1 LTVEE
6 PDDSITKKRFSQ
18 PPLNLLFNPSLID
31 KQDVWKI
38 DIVKLL
44 ETLLELITLSGN
56 RDLRVCGVAIL
67 TSALIH
73 RLKVESIFRLDKIA
87 NQKEGNT
94 EKNKNEE
101 KKAPI
106 PELANLSLPYRK
118 ETLSPASLEELLLIL
133 ENMIMNLSKPAIR
146 KNLIELEPVET
157 FDFQEYLIKFEQV
170 IEEYQSKLF
179 DKISNEKEM
188 VFNDFVEN
196 MNELEI
202 ARYFIAMLYLAM
214 REKIYIC
221 YENPTEIDRSENKA
235 LDLDN
240 NNDIYG
246 DDRDTIPRLSNKALI
261 KMTVLNN

>member
-1 LTVEE
+1 MTVEE
-6 PDDSITKKRFSQ
+6 PDDSITKKKFSQ

-44 ETLLELITLSGN
+44 EMLLELLALSGN

-101 KKAPI
+101 KKLPI
-106 PELANLSLPYRK
+106 PELANFSLPFRK
-118 ETLSPASLEELLLIL
+118 ETFYPASLEELLLIL
-133 ENMIMNLSKPAIR
+133 ENMITDLSRPTIR
-146 KNLIELEPVET
+146 RNLIELEPVET
-157 FDFQEYLIKFEQV
+157 FDFQDYLIKFEKV
-170 IEEYQSKLF
+170 IEEYEMKLF
-179 DKISNEKEM
+179 DIIFHEKEM

-196 MNELEI
+196 MSELEI

-214 REKIYIC
+214 RGKINIC
-221 YENPTEIDRSENKA
+221 CENPTEIDSGGYNGSG
-235 LDLDN
+235 LVDN
-240 NNDIYG
+240 NGGYG
-246 DDRDTIPRLSNKALI
+246 DNGDAKFIHNNIALI
-261 KMTVLNN
+261 KITVLKS